1 MAAFIITAL
10 VLTAAVLLV
19 IFWGSRR
26 QDEEASDEARV
37 GTNLAALRAEYAQ
50 AEADRRAGKLTEEEY
65 EELRGE
71 LESRVL
77 EETRESERIAASD
90 RRQRLGTY
98 AFVALFVP
106 IAAGIM
112 YWRFGTWDA
121 FNPAIA
127 QMQAASQGGHSM
139 AEIDAQLAA
148 LEQNLEKNPGDVNG
162 WMLFARTND
171 ALKRFDKAAAAYEK
185 LAALVDSGARAQVLA
200 DWADCLAARDNNLSG
215 RPEELVDEALK
226 LDPHLWKALALKGTA
241 LYNRADYKGAARV
254 WERLLADQQ
263 PGSEDWMS
271 VVGMVNDA
279 REKAGLPLLT
289 QPQPQMT
296 RMEKSAQAAA
306 PAAAAAATLSGTVS
320 VSADLKG
327 RLSGDE
333 TVFIFARPVE
343 GSKMPVALTQL
354 KASDLPAQFTLDS
367 TMRLPGGMGGLET
380 LDRVVVGARIS
391 KSGNLMPQAGD
402 LEGLTP
408 AVSVGSASLVLKVT
422 KVVGE

>member
-50 AEADRRAGKLTEEEY
+50 AEADRKAGKLTEEEY

-148 LEQNLEKNPGDVNG
+148 LEQNLQKNPDDVNG

-185 LAALVDSGARAQVLA
+185 LVALVDSGA
-200 DWADCLAARDNNLSG
+200 
-215 RPEELVDEALK
+215 
-226 LDPHLWKALALKGTA
+226 
-241 LYNRADYKGAARV
+241 
-254 WERLLADQQ
+254 
-263 PGSEDWMS
+263 
-271 VVGMVNDA
+271 
-279 REKAGLPLLT
+279 
-289 QPQPQMT
+289 
-296 RMEKSAQAAA
+296 
-306 PAAAAAATLSGTVS
+306 
-320 VSADLKG
+320 
-327 RLSGDE
+327 
-333 TVFIFARPVE
+333 
-343 GSKMPVALTQL
+343 
-354 KASDLPAQFTLDS
+354 
-367 TMRLPGGMGGLET
+367 
-380 LDRVVVGARIS
+380 
-391 KSGNLMPQAGD
+391 
-402 LEGLTP
+402 
-408 AVSVGSASLVLKVT
+408 
-422 KVVGE
+422 